1 MARGGAER
9 QVVDLS
15 AKFTS
20 RGWNVAVLSM
30 TTPYDFVDELE
41 AAGVEVASLHMK
53 RGRPTPAAFVRY
65 GRFVRRWRPDL
76 VHSHMVH
83 ANLLARFGRVFVP
96 STPVV
101 CTIHNVNEG
110 RRWREIAYR
119 LTDPFANVTTAVSRA
134 AAERFVRVGA
144 VPRRRM
150 LFMPNGLD
158 FSRAPATEAERAR
171 LRSELHAGTG
181 FLWVAVGRLMPE
193 KGHDILISALK
204 HVGEVRPDAR
214 LVIAGEG
221 PQRQPLEALIERL
234 GVADKV
240 TLLGERTDVHSILAA
255 ADAFVMSSRWE
266 GLPISLLEAASQA
279 LPMVSTDVGGCRE
292 VVNPDVGGVLA
303 SPEMGALATAML
315 DVMGRSAEERAR
327 MGRDLRDFARSEF
340 DLDEVVTRWESLYSS
355 LIARR
360 PARSSHPARHSGE

>member
-1 MARGGAER
+1 
-9 QVVDLS
+9 
-15 AKFTS
+15 
-20 RGWNVAVLSM
+20 
-30 TTPYDFVDELE
+30 
-41 AAGVEVASLHMK
+41 MK

-65 GRFVRRWRPDL
+65 GRFVRQWRPDL

-83 ANLLARFGRVFVP
+83 ANLLARLGRVFAP

-119 LTDPFANVTTAVSRA
+119 FTDPFANATTAVSRA

-150 LFMPNGLD
+150 RFMPNGLD
-158 FSRAPATEAERAR
+158 FGRAPATEAERAR
-171 LRSELHAGTG
+171 VRADLGAGTG

-193 KGHDILISALK
+193 KGHDLLITAL
-204 HVGEVRPDAR
+204 HQVCEMRPEAR

-221 PQRQPLEALIERL
+221 PQRQKLEALIARLELGDKVALL
-234 GVADKV
+234 GV
-240 TLLGERTDVHSILAA
+240 RTDVPSILAA

-292 VVNPDVGGVLA
+292 VVNPDVGGVLVSA
-303 SPEMGALATAML
+303 DPDELATAML
-315 DVMGRSAEERAR
+315 EVMGRSAEDRAAT
-327 MGRDLRDFARSEF
+327 GRDLRDFARSEF

-360 PARSSHPARHSGE
+360 EARTSPARRSGA